1 MQSVVDM
8 EAKDVAKLLEKHE
21 AEAKIRLQENN
32 RRFCQLEKKI
42 DKLDMRLW
50 GIALLI
56 LERNAKKSSRD
67 SSAYKFATD
76 FDAKG
81 KRRKTKVSKH
91 TKAFKRRFG

>member
-56 LERNAKKSSRD
+56 LGVA
-67 SSAYKFATD
+67 FA
-76 FDAKG
+76 G
-81 KRRKTKVSKH
+81 KI
-91 TKAFKRRFG
+91 F